1 MIPLQ
6 NKYKCKQAYNDVQ
19 MPLYYIFVFQLLT
32 FIGSTFCPASV
43 KNCHVMGSLPYYIV
57 SLDGT
62 WYEAVDFCDRYNDV
76 LASIPLSE
84 YNSTVQTIS
93 TVVTNLHIGFSD
105 VWLGLRKQEFQYNTC
120 EIYIFMYQYSILI
133 LKFFYLSQVTGILR
147 CKIRLQNLL
156 TALQ

>member
-6 NKYKCKQAYNDVQ
+6 NKYKCKKASNDVHI
-19 MPLYYIFVFQLLT
+19 PLYYIFLIQLLT

-57 SLDGT
+57 SLPGT
-62 WYEAVDFCDRYNDV
+62 WYEAVAFCNRYNDV

-84 YNSTVQTIS
+84 YNSTVKTIS
-93 TVVTNLHIGFSD
+93 TVVTNLHIGFSN

-120 EIYIFMYQYSILI
+120 EIYIFIYQYSILI
-133 LKFFYLSQVTGILR
+133 LKFFY
-147 CKIRLQNLL
+147 
-156 TALQ
+156 